1 MSPLYNLRM
10 NSISIPLRVVKGGLA
25 RTEDTRAAIDSALAL
40 LMTTPWFNS
49 AADPWYGFIFNNLRF
64 EIFNE
69 KEGVV
74 FNSSSGL
81 QRLIEGSEGLYD
93 KKISGSS
100 NNLNTFA
107 AELKQTIQNY
117 EKRLQN
123 VDVTMTYNRAARKIT
138 IKVKGEIAAT
148 QTPYQ
153 YQSIINVWN

>member
-1 MSPLYNLRM
+1 M

-40 LMTTPWFNS
+40 LMTTPCFNS
-49 AADPWYGFIFNNLRF
+49 AADPGYGFIFNNLRF

-74 FNSSSGL
+74 FNSSGL

-117 EKRLQN
+117 EKRLQK
-123 VDVTMTYNRAARKIT
+123 VDVTMTYNRTARKII